1 MGFQKRIWVS
11 FVALLA
17 AVALICGTV
26 FVALVM
32 RRYEQDEFATMQ
44 TLAQQSAAQLDQQ
57 IGLMQA
63 AIDSILSDMEVLDNL
78 KYLVNNRDRD
88 LRHTQALWEI
98 TVKLNQWF
106 FAKNFHRVLFYNAYG
121 DTAASYNYRENR
133 IDSSVALEDLPWLD
147 GVRNR

>member
-88 LRHTQALWEI
+88 LRHTQALW
-98 TVKLNQWF
+98 
-106 FAKNFHRVLFYNAYG
+106 
-121 DTAASYNYRENR
+121 
-133 IDSSVALEDLPWLD
+133 
-147 GVRNR
+147 